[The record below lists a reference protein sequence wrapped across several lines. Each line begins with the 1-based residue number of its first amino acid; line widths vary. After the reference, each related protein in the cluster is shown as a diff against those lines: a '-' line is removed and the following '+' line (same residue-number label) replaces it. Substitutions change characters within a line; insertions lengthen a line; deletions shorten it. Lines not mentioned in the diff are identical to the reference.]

1 MDSHEID
8 YEIHGHDI
16 QVVEISLDPG
26 ETVIAEAGAMTF
38 MEEGINFETK
48 MGDGADPDQGIFGK
62 MFSAGKRLITG
73 ESLFMTHFTNEGDGV
88 AKVAFSAPTPGCIE
102 AINLA
107 EIDGELICQK
117 DAFLV
122 AARGTSVGIAFTKR
136 IGAGFFGGEGFILQR
151 LKGDGMAFMH
161 AGGTLVR
168 KELDGGTLRVD
179 TGCLVGMT
187 AGIDYDIQLAGG
199 LKSMMFGG
207 EGLVLATLSG
217 TGSVWVQSLPFPR
230 LIDRIMSLL
239 PIPQDEN

>member
-1 MDSHEID
+1 MDSHDID

-16 QVVEISLDPG
+16 QVVEIALDPG

-38 MEEGINFETK
+38 MEEGISFETK

-62 MFSAGKRLITG
+62 MFSAGKRLVTG
-73 ESLFMTHFTNEGDGV
+73 ESLFMTHFTNEGAGV
-88 AKVAFSAPTPGCIE
+88 AKVAFSAPNPGCIQ
-102 AINLA
+102 AVDLA
-107 EIDGELICQK
+107 DIGGELICQK

-122 AARGTSVGIAFTKR
+122 AARGTSVGIAFSKR

-151 LKGDGMAFMH
+151 LRGDGLAFMH

-168 KELDGGTLRVD
+168 KDLNEETLRVD

-187 AGIDYDIQLAGG
+187 TGIDYDIQLAGG

-230 LIDRIMSLL
+230 LIDRIMALL